1 MLVFKQGI
9 TKYVKRRSVLMSI
22 AIPIAFGCFSIIGL
36 FLSRLNWNQSL
47 EFFLVCNA
55 IFLPFSILMAFG
67 AITTLEWFCIYED
80 RIEARGV
87 LGCKNIVYYKDVEYV
102 EERMLPLN
110 IKDCVSPHYIF
121 HDGRKNSGGILE
133 HISSPNKKK
142 YTLRIYKTPALENY
156 ILNTLHLEIRKT
168 KTQWDALSE

>member
-9 TKYVKRRSVLMSI
+9 TNCVKKSAVLCALSPVITACVFSTVVWILSKFQWKSV
-22 AIPIAFGCFSIIGL
+22 GE
-36 FLSRLNWNQSL
+36 FLLVAGI
-47 EFFLVCNA
+47 FLVPLTPVM
-55 IFLPFSILMAFG
+55 IFG
-67 AITTLEWFCIYED
+67 ALTTLEWFWVYED
-80 RIEARGV
+80 RIEAHGV
-87 LGCKNIVYYKDVEYV
+87 WGCKNTVFYKDVEYV

-110 IKDCVSPHYIF
+110 IRDHVMLHYIF

-133 HISSPNKKK
+133 HISSPNKRK
-142 YTLRIYKTPALENY
+142 YTLRIYRTPELEDY